1 MLYMYSGVLLKN
13 TRIPIFEIL
22 YVYDIYINIYLTLMS
37 RIILSNSI
45 FYTSYFINWTVT
57 LILIYNF

>member
-37 RIILSNSI
+37 RIILNNSSFFTPVI
-45 FYTSYFINWTVT
+45 SLTEQLHLF
-57 LILIYNF
+57 